1 MSKRKKHPR
10 LPSGWGCIRYLG
22 EGRSN
27 PYAVHPP
34 CTDDNITINGYSR
47 PKAICYVNDWYVGFS
62 VLAAYRAGTYKPGDE
77 IFMSDDLKN
86 SKLTEKEMDSFCR
99 RIIANCQVASNTRKD
114 GKTFKEVYEEF
125 YEWKFGENAA
135 RKLSE
140 QSRQAIRTGFL
151 NLKAIHDRPMC
162 GLKVNDLQKVVNDC
176 PLKEAS
182 IELMLNCMKQMYKYA
197 VSRDIVEKDISLYV
211 VKPQRDGDEHG
222 VPFTEDDIKKLWT
235 LQDDPTA
242 EFLLIMCY
250 SGFRIRAYQTIE
262 INLEEGYFQGGIK
275 TKAGKGRIVPI
286 HSFIMPLVK
295 RRLERE
301 KKFAPSYSNFR
312 VSIKN
317 FLTEHGME
325 VHTAHDCRHTFSM
338 LCEKYG
344 VNESDRKRLLGHSFG
359 ADITNGIYGHRTVEE
374 LRSEI
379 EKITLHNTF
388 LF

>member
-1 MSKRKKHPR
+1 MKK
-10 LPSGWGCIRYLG
+10 
-22 EGRSN
+22 
-27 PYAVHPP
+27 
-34 CTDDNITINGYSR
+34 T
-47 PKAICYVNDWYVGFS
+47 
-62 VLAAYRAGTYKPGDE
+62 
-77 IFMSDDLKN
+77 KN
-86 SKLTEKEMDSFCR
+86 ELEKNEKLTLSEYEQKYSSKESSRQMSLYLTL
-99 RIIANCQVASNTRKD
+99 IVSVVAIFLFIMLFLL
-114 GKTFKEVYEEF
+114 FKEVYEEF